1 MPFLLSLA
9 AAFLFGSGDFVGGM
23 AARRAKPLQV
33 AVVSQWVGF
42 VILVPVFVLFGDR
55 PSTAS
60 LAWGAAAGAATG
72 LGLVFIFRALSS
84 EAMAIGAAVAG
95 IVTAVLP
102 AVFGLVGGERPAAI
116 AMIGMVLA
124 IGSIAPIVTDAGTT
138 AAIRPGSGSGR
149 LPSVTNLR
157 RLGVIDGAIAGLG
170 WGGTSIFL
178 AQTPIDGGLWPV
190 ASAQTATVLILTVIA
205 VVSSHRVV
213 PPRSAALQAGSVGIL
228 HLSGVVLFLIAL
240 QRGLLT
246 LVAVVQSLY
255 PAVTILLARSVLK
268 ERLARRQVAGLI
280 AAGVGVTLIGL
291 G

>member
-1 MPFLLSLA
+1 M
-9 AAFLFGSGDFVGGM
+9 
-23 AARRAKPLQV
+23 
-33 AVVSQWVGF
+33 
-42 VILVPVFVLFGDR
+42 
-55 PSTAS
+55 
-60 LAWGAAAGAATG
+60 
-72 LGLVFIFRALSS
+72 
-84 EAMAIGAAVAG
+84 
-95 IVTAVLP
+95 
-102 AVFGLVGGERPAAI
+102 
-116 AMIGMVLA
+116 
-124 IGSIAPIVTDAGTT
+124 
-138 AAIRPGSGSGR
+138 
-149 LPSVTNLR
+149 
-157 RLGVIDGAIAGLG
+157 DGAIAGLG

-213 PPRSAALQAGSVGIL
+213 PPRSAALQAGSVGVL

>member
-1 MPFLLSLA
+1 MPFLLSLG
-9 AAFLFGSGDFVGGM
+9 AAFLFGSGDFVGGI

-33 AVVSQWVGF
+33 AVVSQWVGLA
-42 VILVPVFVLFGDR
+42 ILVPVFVLFGDR
-55 PSTAS
+55 PSIAS
-60 LAWGAAAGAATG
+60 LGWGAAAGAATG
-72 LGLVFIFRALSS
+72 LGLVFILRALSS

-95 IVTAVLP
+95 IITAVLP
-102 AVFGLVGGERPAAI
+102 VVFGLVGGERPAPI
-116 AMIGMVLA
+116 AMIGLVLA
-124 IGSIAPIVTDAGTT
+124 IGSIALIVTDAGTMAT
-138 AAIRPGSGSGR
+138 IRPGRTSGR
-149 LPSVTNLR
+149 LPSLSNLR

-190 ASAQTATVLILTVIA
+190 VSAQTAAVLILTAIA
-205 VVSSHRVV
+205 VVSGQRVV
-213 PPRSAALQAGSVGIL
+213 PRRSAALQAGSVGML

-268 ERLARRQVAGLI
+268 EHLVRRQVTGLI
-280 AAGVGVTLIGL
+280 AAGVGVIFIGL